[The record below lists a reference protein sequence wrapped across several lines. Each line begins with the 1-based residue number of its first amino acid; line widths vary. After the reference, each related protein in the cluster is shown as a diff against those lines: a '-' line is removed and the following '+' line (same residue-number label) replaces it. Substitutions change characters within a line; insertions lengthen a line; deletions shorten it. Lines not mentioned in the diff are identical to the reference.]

1 METAVSLRN
10 VTVRYGEVIAVRD
23 VTLEVPTQSMTA
35 LVGESGC
42 GKTSLLRAIAG
53 FEEPSSGTITIG
65 DRVVS
70 GPGVW
75 VEPRHRQV
83 GMLFQQ
89 GALFPH
95 LDVRHNVA
103 FGLKGKVDASDR
115 AQEALRLVGLEN
127 LGRRYPDELSGG
139 QQQRVALARALAP
152 SPRIIL
158 LDEPFGSLDASLRQR
173 VRDEVSAILHDA
185 KITSILVTH
194 DQQEALSVAG
204 NVAVM
209 HAGSVLQV
217 GDPASIY
224 HRPATASV
232 ARFVGEGQLV
242 PCAVKQG
249 RIVLPLGTLETD
261 APDGSAEILIRPEEI
276 EVAARDRESG
286 AGVLGTISFRRYYG
300 HDAMDDVQL
309 ADGTI
314 VRVRRTSV
322 GAFSPGTEIRMR
334 LAPGAYPVYPAS
346 GGRWMA
352 RTGTSSKSVSS

>member
-1 METAVSLRN
+1 MNTGVALRN
-10 VTVRYGEVIAVRD
+10 VTVRYGEVTAVCD
-23 VTLEVPTQSMTA
+23 VSLDVPARSMTA

-53 FEEPSSGTITIG
+53 FEEPVSGTITIG
-65 DRVVS
+65 DRQVS

-75 VEPRHRQV
+75 VEPRYRQV

-95 LDVRHNVA
+95 LNVQKNVA
-103 FGLKGKVDASDR
+103 FGLKGQPDANDR
-115 AQEALRLVGLEN
+115 AREALRLVGLER
-127 LGRRYPDELSGG
+127 LEKRYPDELSGG

-173 VRDEVSAILHDA
+173 VRDEVSAILRDA
-185 KITSILVTH
+185 KMTSILVTH
-194 DQQEALSVAG
+194 DQQEALSVAEH
-204 NVAVM
+204 VAVM
-209 HAGSVLQV
+209 HAGCVLQV

-224 HRPATASV
+224 HRPATSTV
-232 ARFVGEGQLV
+232 ARFVGEGQLLS
-242 PCAVKQG
+242 CAVSRG
-249 RIVLPLGTLETD
+249 RITLALGTLETE
-261 APDGSAEILIRPEEI
+261 APDGSAEILIRPEEVD
-276 EVAARDRESG
+276 VAPRDGDST

-309 ADGTI
+309 ADGSV

-322 GAFSPGTEIRMR
+322 GAFSPGTEVRIR
-334 LAPGAYPVYPAS
+334 LAPGTYPLYPAA
-346 GGRWMA
+346 GGQWTA
-352 RTGTSSKSVSS
+352 RIDRSS